1 MTALK
6 SLGCCYPQLRR
17 ELATQQVEVLSTQLF
32 FLRDFRQNKGT
43 ILKASVDYIRRMQR
57 DMEKSRMQDAKQ
69 RQLEE
74 ANKKMRLRI
83 QVSINLLLPPHLHS
97 LSLSSCYYYL
107 PPLSVF
113 ILLPPHLLPT
123 SLPSLCLHATTS
135 PPPFPLSVFMLL
147 PPHLLPSLT
156 SSQELELTA
165 RAHGI
170 PTPSLNPETQ
180 QLAVAADQT
189 LGELPVSCV

>member
-1 MTALK
+1 M
-6 SLGCCYPQLRR
+6 
-17 ELATQQVEVLSTQLF
+17 STQLF

-97 LSLSSCYYYL
+97 LSLSSCYYL

-113 ILLPPHLLPT
+113 ILLPPHLPSLSLSSCYYLPTSCPLSVFMLLPPHLPSLSLSSCYYLPT

-135 PPPFPLSVFMLL
+135 PPPALSHFFPGTRTDCTGSWH
-147 PPHLLPSLT
+147 PHSFP
-156 SSQELELTA
+156 QPGDTA
-165 RAHGI
+165 ASG
-170 PTPSLNPETQ
+170 
-180 QLAVAADQT
+180 
-189 LGELPVSCV
+189 SC